1 MLLLD
6 GKQVRRRTLVGRAA
20 TALWFLADPA
30 ARDHGPRVSRHRR
43 VVLGGGRKAAGPGP
57 SLGIWAP
64 VRNIIWGFI
73 CKKIFGLILL
83 IKIEWIIV
91 FFISSYTF

>member
-1 MLLLD
+1 VLLLD

-43 VVLGGGRKAAGPGP
+43 VVLGGGRKAAGPRP
-57 SLGIWAP
+57 SSGIWGP
-64 VRNIIWGFI
+64 VPNIIWGSI
-73 CKKIFGLILL
+73 CKKIFGIILL
-83 IKIEWIIV
+83 IKIERMII
-91 FFISSYTF
+91 FLISSYTF